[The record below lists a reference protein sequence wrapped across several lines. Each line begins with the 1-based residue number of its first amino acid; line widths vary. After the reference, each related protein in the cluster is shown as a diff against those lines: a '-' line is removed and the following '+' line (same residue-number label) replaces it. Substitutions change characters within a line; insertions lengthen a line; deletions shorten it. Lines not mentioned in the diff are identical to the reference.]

1 MKSKTI
7 EVIKEVLFYV
17 SLMVLLIPAGLL
29 ATVVL
34 SDYYHANKAVKFLPK
49 PKEERRLEY
58 YLHNDI
64 MYISVDQFEIE
75 FESTDSVLKFDSFDS
90 LAFYISEKTS
100 KEHKR

>member
-1 MKSKTI
+1 MKNI
-7 EVIKEVLFYV
+7 IKKILLLLFIYV
-17 SLMVLLIPAGLL
+17 VLLPFSLISI
-29 ATVVL
+29 VYL
-34 SDYYHANKAVKFLPK
+34 SDYYHANKAVKYLPK

-90 LAFYISEKTS
+90 LAIFISEKTS
-100 KEHKR
+100 KEVESE